1 MADKPR
7 KPWIAAL
14 LTLLTRGL
22 GHLYAG
28 KPKRGVILFVI
39 EQLLV
44 VGFALFALAYTP
56 GIYSLVVFV
65 VIGIGFGIFCISD
78 AMKIARAKREHY
90 ELAKYNRWFVYAG
103 YFIVLSLGVS
113 PFVSR
118 VVKANLV
125 QAYKIP
131 SAAMAPT
138 VLIGDHILVDKRESA
153 KAPQRGDLIIF
164 EYPEDPTKDFIK
176 RVVAT
181 GGDTVE
187 IKGKQ
192 LFINGAPA
200 AEPYAVHYEADIIP
214 AAQNPRD
221 NIAPRVVPAGS
232 YFVMGDNRDR
242 SYDSRFWGFVPREKV
257 KGTVKIIY
265 WSWDKEK
272 GSVRWERI
280 GMKMQ

>member
-1 MADKPR
+1 MKTKEDLVADKPR
-7 KPWIAAL
+7 KPWMAAL

-28 KPKRGVILFVI
+28 KPKRGLILFAI
-39 EQLLV
+39 EQLLM
-44 VGFALFALAYTP
+44 VGFALFALVYTP
-56 GIYSLVVFV
+56 DIYSLAVFV
-65 VIGIGFGIFCISD
+65 VVGIGFGIYCILD
-78 AMKIARAKREHY
+78 AMKFARAKRQHY

-103 YFIVLSLGVS
+103 YFVVMSLGVS
-113 PFVSR
+113 PLVSR
-118 VVKANLV
+118 AVKVNSI

-138 VLIGDHILVDKRESA
+138 VMIGDHILVDKRESA

-164 EYPEDPTKDFIK
+164 EYPVDPAKDFIK
-176 RVVAT
+176 RVVAI

-187 IKGKQ
+187 IKDKK
-192 LFINGAPA
+192 LFINGVPA

-214 AAQNPRD
+214 AARNPRD

-242 SYDSRFWGFVPREKV
+242 SYDSRF
-257 KGTVKIIY
+257 
-265 WSWDKEK
+265 
-272 GSVRWERI
+272 
-280 GMKMQ
+280 

>member
-1 MADKPR
+1 M
-7 KPWIAAL
+7 

-44 VGFALFALAYTP
+44 VGFSISALAYTHD
-56 GIYSLVVFV
+56 IYSLGLLIVV
-65 VIGIGFGIFCISD
+65 GIGFGIFCIFD
-78 AMKIARAKREHY
+78 AMKNARAKQEHY
-90 ELAKYNRWFVYAG
+90 ELAKYNRWFVYAA

-113 PFVSR
+113 PLVSR
-118 VVKANLV
+118 GVKTNLV

-138 VLIGDHILVDKRESA
+138 VMIGDHILVDKRESA

-164 EYPEDPTKDFIK
+164 EYPVDPTKDFLK
-176 RVVAT
+176 RVVAI

-187 IKGKQ
+187 IKDKK

-214 AAQNPRD
+214 AAQKPRD
-221 NIAPRVVPAGS
+221 NLAPQVVPAAS

-242 SYDSRFWGFVPREKV
+242 SYDSRFWGFVPQEKV
-257 KGTVKIIY
+257 KGGVKNIY
-265 WSWDKEK
+265 WSWDQEK
-272 GSVRWERI
+272 GAVRWERI
-280 GMKMQ
+280 GMKVR